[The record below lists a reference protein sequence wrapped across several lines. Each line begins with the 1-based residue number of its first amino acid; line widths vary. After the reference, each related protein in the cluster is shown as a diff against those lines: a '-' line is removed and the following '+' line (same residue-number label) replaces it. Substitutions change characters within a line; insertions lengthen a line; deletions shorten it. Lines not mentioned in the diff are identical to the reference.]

1 VTDIPL
7 ADMSLCDHPALHA
20 AGHAVLRDGDV
31 GEAPV
36 AVELLGRAYVVWRD
50 GAGALAAAVDRCPHR
65 ESPLSVGAVVDGR
78 LECPYHGWRFEGDG
92 RCSLVPSSG
101 PGSAVPP
108 RARLESIGV
117 EQRYGLIW
125 LCPAG
130 TAASPLPDIPEDADP
145 AYRRINVEV
154 ATWNASVGRLVDNF
168 LDFAHFPWVHRG
180 SFGGAADPVV
190 PPLHLGPLGDFFGYA
205 YGVEAANPADAVGA
219 SGQDTD
225 TVERAMTT
233 GFRLPFL
240 VRSDITYRTGLRHVI
255 LLCSAPVDDD
265 RSAFTFVIWRN
276 DDHSVPAE
284 DVIRLDRQIGQE
296 DRRMLERV
304 RGPLPL
310 SATTL
315 VNVAADKASVEWR
328 RQLRVLL
335 AGSR

>member
-1 VTDIPL
+1 VTEIPL
-7 ADMSLCDHPALHA
+7 CAQPALQA
-20 AGHAVLRDGDV
+20 AAHAVLRAGDV
-31 GEAPV
+31 GDAPV

-50 GAGALAAAVDRCPHR
+50 GAGTLAAAVDRCPHR
-65 ESPLSVGAVVDGR
+65 QSPLSIGEVVDGR

-108 RARLESIGV
+108 RARLDSVGV
-117 EQRYGLIW
+117 EERYGLIW

-130 TAASPLPDIPEDADP
+130 VAAALPDIPEDGDP

-168 LDFAHFPWVHRG
+168 LDFSHFPWVHRG
-180 SFGGAADPVV
+180 SFGGAADPVI
-190 PPLHLGPLGDFFGYA
+190 PPLHLGPLGDFYGYA
-205 YGVEAANPADAVGA
+205 YEVEAANPEEAVGA
-219 SGQDTD
+219 SGQATA

-233 GFRLPFL
+233 GFHLPFL

-255 LLCSAPVDDD
+255 LLCSAPVDED

-304 RGPLPL
+304 PGALPL

-328 RQLRVLL
+328 RRLRTLL
-335 AGSR
+335 EGTG